1 MSLKEDGISVARAGR
16 VIYSYVKGLGNF
28 SNALMFEEFCEAELK
43 QGLDCFVI
51 DLAECEGMD
60 STFMGVLA
68 GLSTHFPPD
77 ASRVILLNASE
88 RNRQLLDDLGLSK
101 LVTVRSQPDKIPVL
115 ELQPLASDPLPA
127 RERAERIRRA
137 HQQLI
142 DADSRNA
149 ARFGPVLQLLKR
161 ELSAPD

>member
-1 MSLKEDGISVARAGR
+1 MPIQEDRISVARAER
-16 VIYSYVKGLGNF
+16 VIYAYVKGLGNF

-43 QGLDCFVI
+43 QGVDCFVI

-68 GLSTHFPPD
+68 GLSTHFPPGP
-77 ASRVILLNASE
+77 SCIIILNASD

-101 LVTVRSQPDKIPVL
+101 LVTVRSQPDKIPTL

-127 RERAERIRRA
+127 RERAERICRA
-137 HQQLI
+137 HQRLI

-149 ARFGPVLQLLKR
+149 AKFGPVLQLLKQD
-161 ELSAPD
+161 LGTSN